1 MANGNLFN
9 IRSHPD
15 GAIDWYKARLVPKG
29 FQQRPGIDFSDTFSP
44 IVKPTTIQVVLH
56 LALSSDVY
64 MSQPPGFVD
73 PNFPSH
79 VCKLCKALY
88 GLKHAPCVWY
98 KELSSFLLS
107 NGLFMLFL
115 GGSLSRI
122 KDPLIIFSAYMDGA
136 KELRTP
142 MTTSHSL
149 VLHDGSPPTDATK
162 YRQLVGGLH
171 YLSLTRPN
179 ISFAV
184 NKLSQFMHQP
194 SNIHWQALKRLLH
207 YLKGIIYHGL
217 FLKCSCTTTLSAF
230 SNAYWDGNRDDRTST
245 TAYIVYLGGNLIS
258 WSSYKQQ
265 VIARSSTKVKYCVV
279 ACTAAELAWIKSL
292 LRKLGVMPSSML
304 AISCDNIG
312 STFYCANPVLHS
324 CMKHIDID
332 FQFVCDLVTRG
343 LLQVSH
349 VSTTDQLVDAL
360 TKPLSRHCFQLLLS
374 KIGVADVATIL
385 LWRIREPP

>member
-9 IRSHPD
+9 IKSHPD

-29 FQQRPGIDFSDTFSP
+29 FQQRPVIDFSDTFSP
-44 IVKPTTIQVVLH
+44 IVKPTTI
-56 LALSSDVY
+56 
-64 MSQPPGFVD
+64 QPPGFVD

-88 GLKHAPCVWY
+88 GLKHAPCVC
-98 KELSSFLLS
+98 
-107 NGLFMLFL
+107 
-115 GGSLSRI
+115 
-122 KDPLIIFSAYMDGA
+122 
-136 KELRTP
+136 
-142 MTTSHSL
+142 
-149 VLHDGSPPTDATK
+149 
-162 YRQLVGGLH
+162 
-171 YLSLTRPN
+171 LTRPN

-194 SNIHWQALKRLLH
+194 FDIHWQALKRLLH
-207 YLKGIIYHGL
+207 YLKGTIYHGL
-217 FLKCSCTTTLSAF
+217 LLKRSRTTTLSAF
-230 SNAYWDGNRDDRTST
+230 SNAYWDDNRDDRTSI

-265 VIARSSTKVKYCVV
+265 VVARSSTKAEYCAV
-279 ACTAAELAWIKSL
+279 ACTTTELAWIKSL
-292 LRKLGVMPSSML
+292 LRKLGVMPSSMP

-312 STFYCANPVLHS
+312 SNFYCANPVLHS
-324 CMKHIDID
+324 RMKHIDID

-360 TKPLSRHCFQLLLS
+360 IKPLSRHCFQLLLS